1 MFPFPFGQ
9 CSCKPGAKLLP
20 GKGYSYRL
28 YVNDEILYVNEPGTG
43 VGIGP
48 YLKSNCFMNSSL

>member
-9 CSCKPGAKLLP
+9 RCFKPGAKLLP
-20 GKGYSYRL
+20 GRGYSYRL
-28 YVNDEILYVNEPGTG
+28 YVNDPILYVNVPQAGAKE
-43 VGIGP
+43 GI

>member
-9 CSCKPGAKLLP
+9 RCFKPGAKLLP
-20 GKGYSYRL
+20 RKGYSYRL
-28 YVNDEILYVNEPGTG
+28 YVNDGILYVNESGTE
-43 VGIGP
+43 VGMGN

>member
-9 CSCKPGAKLLP
+9 RSCKQGAKLLP

-28 YVNDEILYVNEPGTG
+28 YVSDGILYVNEPGSVDHGLT
-43 VGIGP
+43 
-48 YLKSNCFMNSSL
+48 